1 LRIVVGAALVAV
13 WGNRKNYSYREAG
26 FTQSRKAREE
36 RDEKGWIM
44 ARQRRN
50 LRVTIGL
57 GAALTFMLGA
67 ANSARLWAGQNP
79 AAAPSNPAPPNS
91 TPPPSHIDPK
101 AQQILDRVIQVL
113 GGPAFLKVRRL
124 TTRGRTFSIRDEATS
139 AYAPFESY
147 FEYPDKR
154 RFSYGKSKPV
164 ILVNNGDQ
172 AWELDQMGMTT
183 QLPEQVRRWR
193 VSTRYSLENLL
204 RLRIHEPGTLIQ
216 MGGVDFVDNI
226 ATQSLDMVDAQQT
239 QVKLDLNRQTL
250 LPVSVTYRVHD
261 PETGDWNDF
270 ADVYSEYKNVDGV
283 LTPMHIARFMDGDR
297 VSEVFRSFAHY
308 DDDYPATYFQPV
320 R

>member
-1 LRIVVGAALVAV
+1 
-13 WGNRKNYSYREAG
+13 
-26 FTQSRKAREE
+26 
-36 RDEKGWIM
+36 M
-44 ARQRRN
+44 ARQSCN
-50 LRVTIGL
+50 LRLLITAGMTLAFLL
-57 GAALTFMLGA
+57 GSAS
-67 ANSARLWAGQNP
+67 SARLRAGQNP
-79 AAAPSNPAPPNS
+79 AEAPSNS

-113 GGPAFLKVRRL
+113 GGPAFLQVRRL

-147 FEYPDKR
+147 VEYPDNR
-154 RFSYGKSKPV
+154 RFSYGKNPPV
-164 ILVNNGDQ
+164 ILINNGDQ
-172 AWELDQMGMTT
+172 AWELDRMGMTS
-183 QLPEQVRRWR
+183 QLAEQVRRWE

-204 RLRIHEPGTLIQ
+204 RLRIHEPGVLIQ
-216 MGGVDFVDNI
+216 MGGVDFVDNV
-226 ATQSLDMVDAQQT
+226 ATQSLDMVDAQET

-261 PETGDWNDF
+261 PKTGDWNDF

-283 LTPMHIARFMDGDR
+283 TTPMHIARFMDGDR

>member
-1 LRIVVGAALVAV
+1 LRLSAGAVVADSLGSHEGCLCE
-13 WGNRKNYSYREAG
+13 GS
-26 FTQSRKAREE
+26 F
-36 RDEKGWIM
+36 M
-44 ARQRRN
+44 ARQRCN
-50 LRVTIGL
+50 LRLLITA
-57 GAALTFMLGA
+57 GATVAFLLAA
-67 ANSARLWAGQNP
+67 ANAASMRAGQNR
-79 AAAPSNPAPPNS
+79 AAAPSNSAVSNS
-91 TPPPSHIDPK
+91 APPPSHVDPK
-101 AQQILDRVIQVL
+101 AQQILDRVIEKL
-113 GGPAFLKVRRL
+113 GGPAFLKVKRL
-124 TTRGRTFSIRDEATS
+124 TTKGRTFSIRNEVTS

-154 RFSYGKSKPV
+154 RFSYGKTKPV

-183 QLPEQVRRWR
+183 QLPEQVQRWQ

-204 RLRIHEPGTLIQ
+204 RLRIHEPGVLIQ

-226 ATQSLDMVDAQQT
+226 ATQSLDMVDAQGT
-239 QVKLDLNRQTL
+239 ELKLDLNRQTL

-261 PETGDWNDF
+261 PKTGDWNDY
-270 ADVYSEYKNVDGV
+270 ADVYSEYKNIDGV